1 MGFFQSSGILN
12 RRGFFGGAAAAAPPS
27 FLPSDLSG
35 LIMWLDANDTTTL
48 FDATSGGSNVTAN
61 DTAIARWEDKSTS
74 AKHFKQ
80 STSNNRPKLFTSS
93 QNSKNII
100 RFDGTNDLMSMDSVF
115 GTQTEVSY
123 FIALKRV
130 LDPPTDQ
137 NKTGH
142 PMRFLTGLGS
152 DSHYPWTDGNIYD
165 HTLTNSRKTAGN
177 PTPSLASFH
186 LYNVEAKSSLWTARV
201 NKTQLFTTATNTI
214 NFTGTNIG
222 TGGGSFYFD
231 GDIGE
236 FIAYSSILSSSDRG
250 KVEDYL
256 YSKWG
261 I

>member
-12 RRGFFGGAAAAAPPS
+12 RRGFFGGAAAATS
-27 FLPSDLSG
+27 FVPSDLSG
-35 LIMWLDANDTTTL
+35 LIMWLDANDTSTL

-100 RFDGTNDLMSMDSVF
+100 RFDGTNDTMSMDSAF
-115 GTQTEVSY
+115 SGKTEVCY

-130 LDPPTDQ
+130 LDPPTTAS
-137 NKTGH
+137 KTGH
-142 PMRFLTGLGS
+142 PMEFLWATGTQH
-152 DSHYPWTDGNIYD
+152 HYPWTDGVIYD
-165 HTLTNSRKTAGN
+165 ATLTNIRKTTVN
-177 PTPSLASFH
+177 PTPSLANFH
-186 LYNVEAKSSLWTARV
+186 LYNVEAKSGLWTSRL
-201 NKTQLFTTATNTI
+201 NKTQIFTTASNTI
-214 NFTGTNIG
+214 GIGGTTI
-222 TGGGSFYFD
+222 GGGSGVYFFD

-236 FIAYSSILSSSDRG
+236 FIAYDSILSSSDRG

-256 YSKWG
+256 YTKWG